1 MPRTIIKH
9 PKDNLRCSLGRLAY
23 WWMKTFVV
31 YGPGAVRGQSLNFGP
46 ERLSDLYHMYALD
59 PDTGKRLHSSAF
71 LSKCKG
77 ADKSGMAGYLVCF
90 EAVGPCRFDGWAQG
104 GETYTFLGH
113 TYVYK
118 AGEPMGRP
126 VLEPVI
132 RCMATEE
139 NQTSNVYEVALF
151 NFQEG
156 PLAALDVAAFD
167 GYIETPGNG
176 KIYPSTSG
184 AASKDGGRET
194 FVVFDEAL
202 ALDTPLPTP
211 TGWTTMGEV
220 QVGDLLLGSNGEPT
234 QVIKTTEVQ
243 ENRDCYRVSFAD
255 GTSIVASAGHLWQI
269 KKGSGWRH
277 WETRTTEELADLQ
290 HSNQLYVP
298 MLSGS
303 AHPWGQAEDLPID
316 PWFLGMWLGDGDAR
330 NATISVGR
338 DDQADTTRLIES
350 RGYNVSACHVADDKA
365 SLLYVSEFGSGKGH
379 HDSGLKAKLR
389 TLGVLG
395 NKHIPEQY
403 LLADEESRRLLLQ
416 GLMDSDGHVDKNGR
430 FCTFVTNNVDF
441 ARQVTR
447 LARSLGEHVKEPI
460 VTPDNRSRTGV
471 MCKVSWTV
479 ATFVPFKLKRKA
491 DRVRLDNGRA
501 TRTGK
506 RILRVEP
513 VDSVPVKCVG
523 VRAADHLFLAGEG
536 FTVTHNTH
544 LWNIPR
550 LRRAYSTVKRNLT
563 KRPLEEPWYLETTT
577 MYAPG
582 EESVAEKTYELAL
595 KIQEG
600 KTRSTRLLFIHQY
613 GVIKKDDIADEVKL
627 RAALDEAAGEAA
639 AWLDANA
646 TIHDHFYDPRE
657 DLRDSI
663 RYYLNALEGAAAS
676 WIEYAVVEDLTVDE
690 VFEPGDE
697 IALGFDGS
705 LTGDSTALVGV
716 RLRDNLVQVLHLQEA
731 PLDPKEAKLWSVDK
745 GAVNKA
751 VYSARETYTVKA
763 FFGDPPF
770 YQDEMAEWQKLFGD
784 EIAPYTPGNPIM
796 WWTSRKPQTAKA
808 VERTTTL
815 FRTRGIK
822 LSRNPALI
830 RHIQN
835 TRVWPRPEGDLI
847 GKELK
852 NSPKKMDISM
862 AMVLGVEAAA
872 HARTYVPKEKKE
884 KDVNHGLIAKVP
896 LEMLVP
902 GKGRASGRRRVG
914 R

>member
-31 YGPGAVRGQSLNFGP
+31 YGPGAVRGQPLNFGP

-59 PDTGKRLHSSAF
+59 PDTGKRLHSSVF

-194 FVVFDEAL
+194 FVVFDE
-202 ALDTPLPTP
+202 
-211 TGWTTMGEV
+211 
-220 QVGDLLLGSNGEPT
+220 S
-234 QVIKTTEVQ
+234 
-243 ENRDCYRVSFAD
+243 
-255 GTSIVASAGHLWQI
+255 
-269 KKGSGWRH
+269 
-277 WETRTTEELADLQ
+277 
-290 HSNQLYVP
+290 
-298 MLSGS
+298 
-303 AHPWGQAEDLPID
+303 
-316 PWFLGMWLGDGDAR
+316 
-330 NATISVGR
+330 
-338 DDQADTTRLIES
+338 
-350 RGYNVSACHVADDKA
+350 
-365 SLLYVSEFGSGKGH
+365 
-379 HDSGLKAKLR
+379 
-389 TLGVLG
+389 
-395 NKHIPEQY
+395 
-403 LLADEESRRLLLQ
+403 
-416 GLMDSDGHVDKNGR
+416 
-430 FCTFVTNNVDF
+430 
-441 ARQVTR
+441 
-447 LARSLGEHVKEPI
+447 
-460 VTPDNRSRTGV
+460 
-471 MCKVSWTV
+471 
-479 ATFVPFKLKRKA
+479 
-491 DRVRLDNGRA
+491 
-501 TRTGK
+501 
-506 RILRVEP
+506 
-513 VDSVPVKCVG
+513 
-523 VRAADHLFLAGEG
+523 
-536 FTVTHNTH
+536 H

-676 WIEYAVVEDLTVDE
+676 WIEYAVVEELTVDE

-770 YQDEMAEWQKLFGD
+770 YQDEMADWQKLFGD

-862 AMVLGVEAAA
+862 AMVLAVEAAA

>member
-31 YGPGAVRGQSLNFGP
+31 YGPGAVRGQPLNFGP

-298 MLSGS
+298 MIG
-303 AHPWGQAEDLPID
+303 
-316 PWFLGMWLGDGDAR
+316 R
-330 NATISVGR
+330 SV
-338 DDQADTTRLIES
+338 
-350 RGYNVSACHVADDKA
+350 
-365 SLLYVSEFGSGKGH
+365 
-379 HDSGLKAKLR
+379 
-389 TLGVLG
+389 
-395 NKHIPEQY
+395 
-403 LLADEESRRLLLQ
+403 
-416 GLMDSDGHVDKNGR
+416 
-430 FCTFVTNNVDF
+430 
-441 ARQVTR
+441 
-447 LARSLGEHVKEPI
+447 
-460 VTPDNRSRTGV
+460 
-471 MCKVSWTV
+471 
-479 ATFVPFKLKRKA
+479 
-491 DRVRLDNGRA
+491 
-501 TRTGK
+501 RTGK
-506 RILRVEP
+506 KITSVEP

-676 WIEYAVVEDLTVDE
+676 WIEYAVVEELTVDE

-751 VYSARETYTVKA
+751 VHSARETYTVKA

-770 YQDEMAEWQKLFGD
+770 YQDEMADWQKLFGD

-862 AMVLGVEAAA
+862 AMVLAVEAAA

>member
-31 YGPGAVRGQSLNFGP
+31 YGPGAVRGQPLNFGP

-59 PDTGKRLHSSAF
+59 PDTGGRLHSSAF

-113 TYVYK
+113 TYVYR
-118 AGEPMGRP
+118 AGEPMGRS

-184 AASKDGGRET
+184 ASSKDGGRET
-194 FVVFDEAL
+194 FVVFDE
-202 ALDTPLPTP
+202 
-211 TGWTTMGEV
+211 
-220 QVGDLLLGSNGEPT
+220 
-234 QVIKTTEVQ
+234 
-243 ENRDCYRVSFAD
+243 
-255 GTSIVASAGHLWQI
+255 
-269 KKGSGWRH
+269 
-277 WETRTTEELADLQ
+277 
-290 HSNQLYVP
+290 
-298 MLSGS
+298 
-303 AHPWGQAEDLPID
+303 
-316 PWFLGMWLGDGDAR
+316 
-330 NATISVGR
+330 
-338 DDQADTTRLIES
+338 
-350 RGYNVSACHVADDKA
+350 
-365 SLLYVSEFGSGKGH
+365 
-379 HDSGLKAKLR
+379 
-389 TLGVLG
+389 
-395 NKHIPEQY
+395 
-403 LLADEESRRLLLQ
+403 
-416 GLMDSDGHVDKNGR
+416 
-430 FCTFVTNNVDF
+430 
-441 ARQVTR
+441 
-447 LARSLGEHVKEPI
+447 
-460 VTPDNRSRTGV
+460 
-471 MCKVSWTV
+471 
-479 ATFVPFKLKRKA
+479 
-491 DRVRLDNGRA
+491 
-501 TRTGK
+501 
-506 RILRVEP
+506 
-513 VDSVPVKCVG
+513 
-523 VRAADHLFLAGEG
+523 
-536 FTVTHNTH
+536 TH

-613 GVIKKDDIADEVKL
+613 GMIKKDDIADEVKL

-676 WIEYAVVEDLTVDE
+676 WIEYAVIEELTVDE

-751 VYSARETYTVKA
+751 VHSARETYTVKA

-770 YQDEMAEWQKLFGD
+770 YQDEMADWQKLFGD
-784 EIAPYTPGNPIM
+784 EIAPYTPGNSIM

-815 FRTRGIK
+815 FKTRGIK

>member
-1 MPRTIIKH
+1 
-9 PKDNLRCSLGRLAY
+9 
-23 WWMKTFVV
+23 
-31 YGPGAVRGQSLNFGP
+31 
-46 ERLSDLYHMYALD
+46 
-59 PDTGKRLHSSAF
+59 
-71 LSKCKG
+71 
-77 ADKSGMAGYLVCF
+77 
-90 EAVGPCRFDGWAQG
+90 
-104 GETYTFLGH
+104 
-113 TYVYK
+113 
-118 AGEPMGRP
+118 
-126 VLEPVI
+126 
-132 RCMATEE
+132 
-139 NQTSNVYEVALF
+139 
-151 NFQEG
+151 
-156 PLAALDVAAFD
+156 
-167 GYIETPGNG
+167 
-176 KIYPSTSG
+176 
-184 AASKDGGRET
+184 
-194 FVVFDEAL
+194 
-202 ALDTPLPTP
+202 
-211 TGWTTMGEV
+211 
-220 QVGDLLLGSNGEPT
+220 
-234 QVIKTTEVQ
+234 
-243 ENRDCYRVSFAD
+243 
-255 GTSIVASAGHLWQI
+255 
-269 KKGSGWRH
+269 
-277 WETRTTEELADLQ
+277 
-290 HSNQLYVP
+290 
-298 MLSGS
+298 
-303 AHPWGQAEDLPID
+303 
-316 PWFLGMWLGDGDAR
+316 
-330 NATISVGR
+330 
-338 DDQADTTRLIES
+338 
-350 RGYNVSACHVADDKA
+350 
-365 SLLYVSEFGSGKGH
+365 
-379 HDSGLKAKLR
+379 
-389 TLGVLG
+389 
-395 NKHIPEQY
+395 
-403 LLADEESRRLLLQ
+403 
-416 GLMDSDGHVDKNGR
+416 
-430 FCTFVTNNVDF
+430 
-441 ARQVTR
+441 
-447 LARSLGEHVKEPI
+447 
-460 VTPDNRSRTGV
+460 
-471 MCKVSWTV
+471 
-479 ATFVPFKLKRKA
+479 
-491 DRVRLDNGRA
+491 
-501 TRTGK
+501 
-506 RILRVEP
+506 
-513 VDSVPVKCVG
+513 
-523 VRAADHLFLAGEG
+523 
-536 FTVTHNTH
+536 
-544 LWNIPR
+544 
-550 LRRAYSTVKRNLT
+550 
-563 KRPLEEPWYLETTT
+563 

-676 WIEYAVVEDLTVDE
+676 WIEYAVVEELTVDE

-751 VYSARETYTVKA
+751 VYSARETYAVKA

-862 AMVLGVEAAA
+862 AMVLAVEAAA

>member
-31 YGPGAVRGQSLNFGP
+31 YGPGAVRGQPLNFGP

-59 PDTGKRLHSSAF
+59 PDTGKRLHSSVF

-90 EAVGPCRFDGWAQG
+90 EAVGPCRFDRWAQG

-156 PLAALDVAAFD
+156 PLSALDVAAFD

-194 FVVFDEAL
+194 FVVFDE
-202 ALDTPLPTP
+202 
-211 TGWTTMGEV
+211 
-220 QVGDLLLGSNGEPT
+220 S
-234 QVIKTTEVQ
+234 
-243 ENRDCYRVSFAD
+243 
-255 GTSIVASAGHLWQI
+255 
-269 KKGSGWRH
+269 
-277 WETRTTEELADLQ
+277 
-290 HSNQLYVP
+290 
-298 MLSGS
+298 
-303 AHPWGQAEDLPID
+303 
-316 PWFLGMWLGDGDAR
+316 
-330 NATISVGR
+330 
-338 DDQADTTRLIES
+338 
-350 RGYNVSACHVADDKA
+350 
-365 SLLYVSEFGSGKGH
+365 
-379 HDSGLKAKLR
+379 
-389 TLGVLG
+389 
-395 NKHIPEQY
+395 
-403 LLADEESRRLLLQ
+403 
-416 GLMDSDGHVDKNGR
+416 
-430 FCTFVTNNVDF
+430 
-441 ARQVTR
+441 
-447 LARSLGEHVKEPI
+447 
-460 VTPDNRSRTGV
+460 
-471 MCKVSWTV
+471 
-479 ATFVPFKLKRKA
+479 
-491 DRVRLDNGRA
+491 
-501 TRTGK
+501 
-506 RILRVEP
+506 
-513 VDSVPVKCVG
+513 
-523 VRAADHLFLAGEG
+523 
-536 FTVTHNTH
+536 H

-676 WIEYAVVEDLTVDE
+676 WIEYAVVEELTVDE

-770 YQDEMAEWQKLFGD
+770 YQDEMADWQKLFGD

-862 AMVLGVEAAA
+862 AMVLAVEAAA